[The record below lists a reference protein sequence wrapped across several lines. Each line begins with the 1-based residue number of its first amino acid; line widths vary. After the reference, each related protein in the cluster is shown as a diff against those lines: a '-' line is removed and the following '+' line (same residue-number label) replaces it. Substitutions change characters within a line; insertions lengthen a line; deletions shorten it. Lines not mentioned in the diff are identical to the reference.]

1 MDSPLL
7 ARRSVFVS
15 SLLFSSIPPPTST
28 IEKCRPEALSP
39 PSEREEPTDGRTDV
53 CVHSPLAC
61 MGSWAVSCRWFLK
74 AKPRGNEAGS
84 KAVYVL
90 QRPQSFDDVFS
101 LGDDGNPSEFSHEVI
116 GNSTQPMRGIGAAT
130 LPLSPFVPCA
140 VNQSPPP
147 FHPSTP
153 PPRSYISIEPSI

>member
-1 MDSPLL
+1 MDSPL
-7 ARRSVFVS
+7 ARRSLRVRFFS
-15 SLLFSSIPPPTST
+15 PFLFNST
-28 IEKCRPEALSP
+28 THIDDRKMSTRGAAAA
-39 PSEREEPTDGRTDV
+39 ERAGGTGGRTGV